1 MRDDSPMLSKY
12 QPLAN
17 YLIAQRDTEE
27 VVLAFSAIEAIIGV
41 PLPKTMQVD
50 TSAWNSAHHVYVR
63 AWAAAG
69 WVATLDWHNSRV
81 RFTRDVE
88 DG

>member
-12 QPLAN
+12 QPLAD
-17 YLIAQRDTEE
+17 YLTARKDASQL
-27 VVLAFSAIEAIIGV
+27 VLAFSAIEAIIGV

-63 AWAAAG
+63 AWQVAG
-69 WVATLDWHNSRV
+69 WVATLDWRNRRV
-81 RFTRDVE
+81 VFTHE
-88 DG
+88 EG